1 MQHEILTRHDLL
13 KPDGTLVEAGWSRAP
28 RLRYNPENI
37 RFPKELFKEWH
48 YYFAGDDHYGLGF
61 SMANMGAF
69 HRLSVSFMDYRENR
83 QVNEMAF
90 CPAESSVLSPPRTSW
105 EDVRFQNERA
115 VGEYRYSGRQM
126 ALNVRFEDFS
136 GADPLEAELA
146 LEFPE
151 GDICEHA
158 FPFAEEPG
166 LFFYCHKVPC
176 IRVSGGFR
184 LGGLSYRYDPSRAFA
199 VQDWGRGVWPEH
211 STPCWGSAG
220 GVVGGRLF
228 GFNIGSRYGDTSAA
242 TENVLFYGGRAHKLE
257 EVDFV
262 IQDDETAFS
271 KPWAFRSSDGRFE
284 MTMDPVLDRHSSAP
298 AGIRYGAE
306 QHQVF
311 GYYSGTAVLDDGT
324 PLKIDRLF
332 GFAEKVVNDWPF
344 SGGKREAAG

>member
-1 MQHEILTRHDLL
+1 M
-13 KPDGTLVEAGWSRAP
+13 
-28 RLRYNPENI
+28 
-37 RFPKELFKEWH
+37 
-48 YYFAGDDHYGLGF
+48 
-61 SMANMGAF
+61 
-69 HRLSVSFMDYRENR
+69 
-83 QVNEMAF
+83 
-90 CPAESSVLSPPRTSW
+90 
-105 EDVRFQNERA
+105 
-115 VGEYRYSGRQM
+115 
-126 ALNVRFEDFS
+126 
-136 GADPLEAELA
+136 
-146 LEFPE
+146 
-151 GDICEHA
+151 
-158 FPFAEEPG
+158 
-166 LFFYCHKVPC
+166 
-176 IRVSGGFR
+176 
-184 LGGLSYRYDPSRAFA
+184 
-199 VQDWGRGVWPEH
+199 
-211 STPCWGSAG
+211 
-220 GVVGGRLF
+220 VGGRLF

>member
-1 MQHEILTRHDLL
+1 
-13 KPDGTLVEAGWSRAP
+13 
-28 RLRYNPENI
+28 
-37 RFPKELFKEWH
+37 
-48 YYFAGDDHYGLGF
+48 
-61 SMANMGAF
+61 
-69 HRLSVSFMDYRENR
+69 
-83 QVNEMAF
+83 
-90 CPAESSVLSPPRTSW
+90 
-105 EDVRFQNERA
+105 
-115 VGEYRYSGRQM
+115 M

-271 KPWAFRSSDGRFE
+271 KPWTFRSSDGRFE
-284 MTMDPVLDRHSSAP
+284 MAMDPVLDRHSSAP

-324 PLKIDRLF
+324 PAEDRPALRLR
-332 GFAEKVVNDWPF
+332 GK
-344 SGGKREAAG
+344 GGQRLAVLRRETGGLRVTGGPVPYGRRVPRCLERRNFWRRCGTAR